1 MKLLIAEKWQKSDTK
16 LLENSS
22 TAVLCWPQRKG
33 DSTMTLG
40 EKIASVRKEK
50 GMTQEMLAE
59 QLGVTRQAVARWETG
74 KALPGTANLFMLRQ
88 LLGIP
93 LEAADMEAT
102 DLEGTTGT
110 EKSGTL
116 ANTEKAEG
124 LTAKQKWMLLAAAAI
139 LLWFALQFVGLGAA
153 IGLLILLFISISG
166 LFFIAAGK
174 SGAATAAK
182 AAARRVLYLAAAT
195 LLAVLLWCI
204 AFVASANYQ
213 STAMWNVPQ
222 DVRQQYPTVAAW
234 MQHCETMGNGVYM
247 QRVDLPSDQGNTTAY
262 LVCRNGVTNEQA
274 GKITPNPLRLRFWVT
289 YQAGE
294 SEPMLDVLTFCGNKD
309 YQVFFR
315 IGKDQSDC
323 IFTTNESE
331 ALAGEVRSLLESRAN
346 DK

>member
-1 MKLLIAEKWQKSDTK
+1 
-16 LLENSS
+16 
-22 TAVLCWPQRKG
+22 
-33 DSTMTLG
+33 MTLG

-93 LEAADMEAT
+93 LEEAA
-102 DLEGTTGT
+102 LEEKT
-110 EKSGTL
+110 ETREPDVQ
-116 ANTEKAEG
+116 EKAETAG
-124 LTAKQKWMLLAAAAI
+124 SLTAKQTWVLIAVMAI
-139 LLWFALQFVGLGAA
+139 LLWLALQFVGLGAA
-153 IGLLILLFISISG
+153 VGLLLLLLILMIVLF
-166 LFFIAAGK
+166 LIAIGK
-174 SGAATAAK
+174 SGIVAAAK
-182 AAARRVLYLAAAT
+182 STGKRMLYLIAAMLMA
-195 LLAVLLWCI
+195 LVLWSV

-213 STAMWNVPQ
+213 SKAIWSMPQ
-222 DVRQQYPTVAAW
+222 EEWQSYPEVASW

-331 ALAGEVRSLLESRAN
+331 ALAGEGRSLLESRAN

>member
-1 MKLLIAEKWQKSDTK
+1 
-16 LLENSS
+16 
-22 TAVLCWPQRKG
+22 
-33 DSTMTLG
+33 MTLG
-40 EKIASVRKEK
+40 EKIASARKEK

-110 EKSGTL
+110 L
-116 ANTEKAEG
+116 ANTEKAES
-124 LTAKQKWMLLAAAAI
+124 LTAKQKWVLLAAAAI

-153 IGLLILLFISISG
+153 VGLLLLLLILIIVLF
-166 LFFIAAGK
+166 LIATGK
-174 SGAATAAK
+174 SGIVAAAK
-182 AAARRVLYLAAAT
+182 STGKRMLYLIAAM
-195 LLAVLLWCI
+195 LLALVLWSV

-213 STAMWNVPQ
+213 SKAIWSMPQ
-222 DVRQQYPTVAAW
+222 EEWQSYPEIAAW
-234 MQHCETMGNGVYM
+234 MQHCETMENGVYM

-289 YQAGE
+289 YRAGE

-323 IFTTNESE
+323 IFATNE

>member
-1 MKLLIAEKWQKSDTK
+1 MLTQK
-16 LLENSS
+16 
-22 TAVLCWPQRKG
+22 KG
-33 DSTMTLG
+33 ERAMTLG
-40 EKIASVRKEK
+40 QQIASARREK

-74 KALPGTANLFMLRQ
+74 KALPGTANLFMLRE

-93 LEAADMEAT
+93 PEEAALEEKTEAREP
-102 DLEGTTGT
+102 DVQ
-110 EKSGTL
+110 
-116 ANTEKAEG
+116 EKAETAG
-124 LTAKQKWMLLAAAAI
+124 SLTAKQTWALIAVMAI
-139 LLWFALQFVGLGAA
+139 LLWFVLQFVGLGAA

-213 STAMWNVPQ
+213 STEMWNVPQ
-222 DVRQQYPTVAAW
+222 DVWQQYPTVSAW
-234 MQHCETMGNGVYM
+234 MQHRETMGSGVYM
-247 QRVDLPSDQGNTTAY
+247 QQVDLPASQGAATVY

-274 GKITPNPLRLRFWVT
+274 RKITPNPLRLRFWVT

-294 SEPMLDVLTFCGNKD
+294 SEPILDVLTFCGNKGNTAQFSPD
-309 YQVFFR
+309 GLSTAPAAAARHLRCQNAR
-315 IGKDQSDC
+315 
-323 IFTTNESE
+323 
-331 ALAGEVRSLLESRAN
+331 
-346 DK
+346 

>member
-1 MKLLIAEKWQKSDTK
+1 
-16 LLENSS
+16 
-22 TAVLCWPQRKG
+22 
-33 DSTMTLG
+33 MTLG
-40 EKIASVRKEK
+40 EKIAFARKEK

-93 LEAADMEAT
+93 LEEAA
-102 DLEGTTGT
+102 LEEKT
-110 EKSGTL
+110 ETREPDVQ
-116 ANTEKAEG
+116 EKAETAG
-124 LTAKQKWMLLAAAAI
+124 SLTAKQTWVLIAVMAI
-139 LLWFALQFVGLGAA
+139 LLWLALQFVGLGAA
-153 IGLLILLFISISG
+153 VGLLLLLLILIIVLF
-166 LFFIAAGK
+166 LIAIGK
-174 SGAATAAK
+174 SGIVAAAK
-182 AAARRVLYLAAAT
+182 STGKRMLYLIAAM
-195 LLAVLLWCI
+195 LLALVLWSV

-222 DVRQQYPTVAAW
+222 DVWQQYPTVAAW
-234 MQHCETMGNGVYM
+234 MQHCETMGSGVYM
-247 QRVDLPSDQGNTTAY
+247 QQVDLPASQGAATVY

-331 ALAGEVRSLLESRAN
+331 ALAGEGKSLLESRAN

>member
-1 MKLLIAEKWQKSDTK
+1 
-16 LLENSS
+16 
-22 TAVLCWPQRKG
+22 
-33 DSTMTLG
+33 MTLG
-40 EKIASVRKEK
+40 EKIASARKEK

-74 KALPGTANLFMLRQ
+74 KALPGTANLFMLRE

-93 LEAADMEAT
+93 PEEAA
-102 DLEGTTGT
+102 LEEKT
-110 EKSGTL
+110 ETREPDVQ
-116 ANTEKAEG
+116 EKAETARS
-124 LTAKQKWMLLAAAAI
+124 LTAKQTWVLIAVMAI
-139 LLWFALQFVGLGAA
+139 LLWLALQFVGLGAA

-222 DVRQQYPTVAAW
+222 DVWQQYPTVAAW
-234 MQHCETMGNGVYM
+234 MQHCETMGSGVYM
-247 QRVDLPSDQGNTTAY
+247 QQVDLPASQGAATVY

>member
-1 MKLLIAEKWQKSDTK
+1 MS
-16 LLENSS
+16 
-22 TAVLCWPQRKG
+22 
-33 DSTMTLG
+33 LG
-40 EKIASVRKEK
+40 EKIASARKEK

-116 ANTEKAEG
+116 ANTEKAES

-139 LLWFALQFVGLGAA
+139 LLWLALQFVGLGAA

-222 DVRQQYPTVAAW
+222 DVWQQYPTVAAW

-294 SEPMLDVLTFCGNKD
+294 SEPMMLDVLTFQGNKD

>member
-1 MKLLIAEKWQKSDTK
+1 
-16 LLENSS
+16 
-22 TAVLCWPQRKG
+22 
-33 DSTMTLG
+33 
-40 EKIASVRKEK
+40 
-50 GMTQEMLAE
+50 
-59 QLGVTRQAVARWETG
+59 
-74 KALPGTANLFMLRQ
+74 MLRQ

-116 ANTEKAEG
+116 ANTEKAES

-139 LLWFALQFVGLGAA
+139 LLWLALQFVGLGAA

-222 DVRQQYPTVAAW
+222 DVWQQYPTVAAW

-247 QRVDLPSDQGNTTAY
+247 QRVDLPYDQGNTTAY
-262 LVCRNGVTNEQA
+262 LVCRKGVTNEQA

-315 IGKDQSDC
+315 IRKDQSDC

>member
-1 MKLLIAEKWQKSDTK
+1 
-16 LLENSS
+16 
-22 TAVLCWPQRKG
+22 
-33 DSTMTLG
+33 MTLG
-40 EKIASVRKEK
+40 EKIASARKEK

-74 KALPGTANLFMLRQ
+74 KALPGTANLFMLRE

-93 LEAADMEAT
+93 PEEAA
-102 DLEGTTGT
+102 LEEKT
-110 EKSGTL
+110 ETREPDVQ
-116 ANTEKAEG
+116 EKAETAG
-124 LTAKQKWMLLAAAAI
+124 SLTAKQTWVLIAVMAI
-139 LLWFALQFVGLGAA
+139 LLWLALQFVGLGAA
-153 IGLLILLFISISG
+153 VGLLLLLLILIIVLFLIAIGESG
-166 LFFIAAGK
+166 IVVAAKSTGKRMLYLIAAM
-174 SGAATAAK
+174 
-182 AAARRVLYLAAAT
+182 
-195 LLAVLLWCI
+195 LLALVLWSV

-213 STAMWNVPQ
+213 SKAIWSMPQ
-222 DVRQQYPTVAAW
+222 EEWQSFPEVAAW

>member
-1 MKLLIAEKWQKSDTK
+1 
-16 LLENSS
+16 
-22 TAVLCWPQRKG
+22 
-33 DSTMTLG
+33 MTWG

-74 KALPGTANLFMLRQ
+74 KALPGTANLFMLRE

-93 LEAADMEAT
+93 PEEAA
-102 DLEGTTGT
+102 LEEKT
-110 EKSGTL
+110 ETREPDVQ
-116 ANTEKAEG
+116 EKAETAG
-124 LTAKQKWMLLAAAAI
+124 SLTAKQTWVLIAVMAI
-139 LLWFALQFVGLGAA
+139 LLWLALQFVGLGAA
-153 IGLLILLFISISG
+153 VGLLLLLLILIIVLF
-166 LFFIAAGK
+166 LIAIGK
-174 SGAATAAK
+174 SGIVAAAK
-182 AAARRVLYLAAAT
+182 STGKRMLYLIAAM
-195 LLAVLLWCI
+195 LLALVLWSV

-213 STAMWNVPQ
+213 SKAIWSMPQ
-222 DVRQQYPTVAAW
+222 EEWQSYPEVAAW

-294 SEPMLDVLTFCGNKD
+294 SEPMMLDVLTFQGNKD

-331 ALAGEVRSLLESRAN
+331 ALAGKVKSLLESRAN

>member
-1 MKLLIAEKWQKSDTK
+1 
-16 LLENSS
+16 
-22 TAVLCWPQRKG
+22 
-33 DSTMTLG
+33 
-40 EKIASVRKEK
+40 
-50 GMTQEMLAE
+50 
-59 QLGVTRQAVARWETG
+59 
-74 KALPGTANLFMLRQ
+74 MLRQ

-93 LEAADMEAT
+93 LEAADMEVT

-116 ANTEKAEG
+116 ANTEKAES
-124 LTAKQKWMLLAAAAI
+124 LTAKQKWMLFAAAAI
-139 LLWFALQFVGLGAA
+139 LLWFALQFVGLGTA

-222 DVRQQYPTVAAW
+222 DVWQQYPTVAAW
-234 MQHCETMGNGVYM
+234 MQHCETMDSGVYM
-247 QRVDLPSDQGNTTAY
+247 QQVDLPASQGAATVY

>member
-1 MKLLIAEKWQKSDTK
+1 
-16 LLENSS
+16 
-22 TAVLCWPQRKG
+22 
-33 DSTMTLG
+33 MTLG
-40 EKIASVRKEK
+40 EKIASARKEK

-74 KALPGTANLFMLRQ
+74 KALPGTANQFMLRE

-93 LEAADMEAT
+93 PEEVALEEK
-102 DLEGTTGT
+102 T
-110 EKSGTL
+110 ETREPDVQ
-116 ANTEKAEG
+116 EKAETARS
-124 LTAKQKWMLLAAAAI
+124 LTAKQTWVLIAVMAI
-139 LLWFALQFVGLGAA
+139 LLWLALQFVGLGAA

-182 AAARRVLYLAAAT
+182 AAARRVRYLAAAT

-222 DVRQQYPTVAAW
+222 DVWQQYPTVAAW
-234 MQHCETMGNGVYM
+234 MQHCETMGSGVYM
-247 QRVDLPSDQGNTTAY
+247 QQVDLPASQGAATVY

>member
-1 MKLLIAEKWQKSDTK
+1 
-16 LLENSS
+16 
-22 TAVLCWPQRKG
+22 
-33 DSTMTLG
+33 MTLG
-40 EKIASVRKEK
+40 EKIASARKEK

-59 QLGVTRQAVARWETG
+59 KLGVTRQAVARWETG

-93 LEAADMEAT
+93 LEAT

-116 ANTEKAEG
+116 ANTEKAES

-153 IGLLILLFISISG
+153 VGLLLLLLILIIVLFLIVT
-166 LFFIAAGK
+166 GK
-174 SGAATAAK
+174 SGIVAAAK
-182 AAARRVLYLAAAT
+182 STGKRMLYLIAAM
-195 LLAVLLWCI
+195 LLALVLWSV

-213 STAMWNVPQ
+213 SKAIWNMPQ
-222 DVRQQYPTVAAW
+222 EEWQSYPAVAAW

-247 QRVDLPSDQGNTTAY
+247 QRVDLPYDQGNTTAY
-262 LVCRNGVTNEQA
+262 LVCRKGVTNEQA

-309 YQVFFR
+309 DQVFFR

-323 IFTTNESE
+323 IFTTNENE
-331 ALAGEVRSLLESRAN
+331 ALAGEGRSLLESRAN

>member
-1 MKLLIAEKWQKSDTK
+1 
-16 LLENSS
+16 
-22 TAVLCWPQRKG
+22 
-33 DSTMTLG
+33 MTLG
-40 EKIASVRKEK
+40 EKIASARKEK

-116 ANTEKAEG
+116 ANTEKAES

-139 LLWFALQFVGLGAA
+139 LLWLALQFVGLGAA

-222 DVRQQYPTVAAW
+222 DVWQQYPTVAAW

-294 SEPMLDVLTFCGNKD
+294 SEPMMLDVLTFQGNKD

>member
-1 MKLLIAEKWQKSDTK
+1 
-16 LLENSS
+16 
-22 TAVLCWPQRKG
+22 
-33 DSTMTLG
+33 MTLG
-40 EKIASVRKEK
+40 EKIASARKEK

-110 EKSGTL
+110 EK
-116 ANTEKAEG
+116 AES

-153 IGLLILLFISISG
+153 VGLLLLLLILIIVLF
-166 LFFIAAGK
+166 LIATGK
-174 SGAATAAK
+174 SGIVAAAK
-182 AAARRVLYLAAAT
+182 STGKRMLYLIAAM
-195 LLAVLLWCI
+195 LLALVLWSV

-213 STAMWNVPQ
+213 SKAIWSMPQ
-222 DVRQQYPTVAAW
+222 EEWQSFPEVAAW

-289 YQAGE
+289 YQAWE
-294 SEPMLDVLTFCGNKD
+294 SEPMMLDVLTFQGNKD

-315 IGKDQSDC
+315 IGKEQSDC

>member
-1 MKLLIAEKWQKSDTK
+1 
-16 LLENSS
+16 
-22 TAVLCWPQRKG
+22 
-33 DSTMTLG
+33 MTLG
-40 EKIASVRKEK
+40 EKIASARKEK

-110 EKSGTL
+110 L
-116 ANTEKAEG
+116 ANTEKAES

-139 LLWFALQFVGLGAA
+139 LLWLALQFVGLGAA

-222 DVRQQYPTVAAW
+222 DVWQQYPTVAAW

-262 LVCRNGVTNEQA
+262 LVCRKGVTNEQA

-315 IGKDQSDC
+315 IRKDQSDC

>member
-1 MKLLIAEKWQKSDTK
+1 
-16 LLENSS
+16 
-22 TAVLCWPQRKG
+22 
-33 DSTMTLG
+33 MTLG
-40 EKIASVRKEK
+40 EKIASARKEK

-74 KALPGTANLFMLRQ
+74 KALPGTANLFMLRE

-93 LEAADMEAT
+93 PEEAA
-102 DLEGTTGT
+102 LEEKT
-110 EKSGTL
+110 ETREPDVQ
-116 ANTEKAEG
+116 EKAETAG
-124 LTAKQKWMLLAAAAI
+124 SLTAKQTWVLIAVMAI
-139 LLWFALQFVGLGAA
+139 LLWLALQFVGLGAA
-153 IGLLILLFISISG
+153 VGLLLLLLILIIVLF
-166 LFFIAAGK
+166 LIAIGK
-174 SGAATAAK
+174 SGIVAAAK
-182 AAARRVLYLAAAT
+182 STGKRMLYLIA
-195 LLAVLLWCI
+195 AVLLALVLWSV

-213 STAMWNVPQ
+213 SKAIWSMPQ
-222 DVRQQYPTVAAW
+222 EEWQSYPEVAAW

-294 SEPMLDVLTFCGNKD
+294 SEPMMLDVLTFQGNKD

-331 ALAGEVRSLLESRAN
+331 ALAGEGRSLLESQAN

>member
-1 MKLLIAEKWQKSDTK
+1 
-16 LLENSS
+16 
-22 TAVLCWPQRKG
+22 
-33 DSTMTLG
+33 MTLG
-40 EKIASVRKEK
+40 QQIASARREK

-74 KALPGTANLFMLRQ
+74 KALPGTANLFMLRE

-93 LEAADMEAT
+93 PEEAALEEKTEAREP
-102 DLEGTTGT
+102 DVQ
-110 EKSGTL
+110 
-116 ANTEKAEG
+116 EKAETAG
-124 LTAKQKWMLLAAAAI
+124 SLTAKQTWALIAVMAI
-139 LLWFALQFVGLGAA
+139 LLWFVLQFVGLGAA

-213 STAMWNVPQ
+213 STEMWNVPQ
-222 DVRQQYPTVAAW
+222 DVWQQYPTVAAW
-234 MQHCETMGNGVYM
+234 MQHRETMGSGVYM
-247 QRVDLPSDQGNTTAY
+247 QQVDLPASQGAATVY

-274 GKITPNPLRLRFWVT
+274 RKITPNPLRLRFWVT

-294 SEPMLDVLTFCGNKD
+294 SEPMMLDVLTFQGNKD

-315 IGKDQSDC
+315 VGKDQSDC

>member
-1 MKLLIAEKWQKSDTK
+1 
-16 LLENSS
+16 
-22 TAVLCWPQRKG
+22 
-33 DSTMTLG
+33 
-40 EKIASVRKEK
+40 
-50 GMTQEMLAE
+50 
-59 QLGVTRQAVARWETG
+59 
-74 KALPGTANLFMLRQ
+74 MLRR

-93 LEAADMEAT
+93 LEAADMEVT

-116 ANTEKAEG
+116 ANTEKAES

-195 LLAVLLWCI
+195 LPAVLLWCV

-213 STAMWNVPQ
+213 SKAIWSMPQ
-222 DVRQQYPTVAAW
+222 EEWQSYPEVAVW

-247 QRVDLPSDQGNTTAY
+247 QRVDLPSDQGNTTAH
-262 LVCRNGVTNEQA
+262 LVCRNGVANEQT

-294 SEPMLDVLTFCGNKD
+294 SEPMMLDVLTFQGNKD

>member
-1 MKLLIAEKWQKSDTK
+1 
-16 LLENSS
+16 
-22 TAVLCWPQRKG
+22 
-33 DSTMTLG
+33 MTLG
-40 EKIASVRKEK
+40 EKIASARKEK

-74 KALPGTANLFMLRQ
+74 KALPGTANLFMLRE

-93 LEAADMEAT
+93 PEEAA
-102 DLEGTTGT
+102 LEEKT
-110 EKSGTL
+110 ETREPDVQ
-116 ANTEKAEG
+116 EKAETAG
-124 LTAKQKWMLLAAAAI
+124 SLTAKQTWVLIAVMAI
-139 LLWFALQFVGLGAA
+139 LLWLALQFVGLGAA
-153 IGLLILLFISISG
+153 VGLLLLLLILMIVLF
-166 LFFIAAGK
+166 LIATGK
-174 SGAATAAK
+174 SGIVAAAK
-182 AAARRVLYLAAAT
+182 SAGKRMLYLIAAM
-195 LLAVLLWCI
+195 LLALVLWSV

-213 STAMWNVPQ
+213 SKAIWSMPQ
-222 DVRQQYPTVAAW
+222 EEWQSYPEVAAW

-294 SEPMLDVLTFCGNKD
+294 SEPMMLDVLTFQGNKD

-315 IGKDQSDC
+315 IGKEQSDC

>member
-1 MKLLIAEKWQKSDTK
+1 
-16 LLENSS
+16 
-22 TAVLCWPQRKG
+22 
-33 DSTMTLG
+33 MTLG
-40 EKIASVRKEK
+40 EKIASARKEK

-93 LEAADMEAT
+93 LEEAA
-102 DLEGTTGT
+102 LEEKT
-110 EKSGTL
+110 ETREPDVQ
-116 ANTEKAEG
+116 EKAETAG
-124 LTAKQKWMLLAAAAI
+124 SLTAKQTWVLIAVMAI
-139 LLWFALQFVGLGAA
+139 LLWLALQFVGLGAA
-153 IGLLILLFISISG
+153 VGFLLLLLILIIVLF
-166 LFFIAAGK
+166 LIAIGK
-174 SGAATAAK
+174 SGIVAAAK
-182 AAARRVLYLAAAT
+182 STGKRMLYLIAAM
-195 LLAVLLWCI
+195 LLALVLWSV

-213 STAMWNVPQ
+213 SKAIWSMPQ
-222 DVRQQYPTVAAW
+222 EEWQSYPEVAAW
-234 MQHCETMGNGVYM
+234 MQHCETMENGVYM

-289 YQAGE
+289 YRAGE

-331 ALAGEVRSLLESRAN
+331 ALAGEGKSLLESRAN

>member
-1 MKLLIAEKWQKSDTK
+1 
-16 LLENSS
+16 
-22 TAVLCWPQRKG
+22 
-33 DSTMTLG
+33 MTLG
-40 EKIASVRKEK
+40 EKIASARKEK

-116 ANTEKAEG
+116 ANTEKAES

-182 AAARRVLYLAAAT
+182 AAARRVRYLAAAT

-222 DVRQQYPTVAAW
+222 DVWQQYPTVAAW

-262 LVCRNGVTNEQA
+262 LVCRNGVTNAQA